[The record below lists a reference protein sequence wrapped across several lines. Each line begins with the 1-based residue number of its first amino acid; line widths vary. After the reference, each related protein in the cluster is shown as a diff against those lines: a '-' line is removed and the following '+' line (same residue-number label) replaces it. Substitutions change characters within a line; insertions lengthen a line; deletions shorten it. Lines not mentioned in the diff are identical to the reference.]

1 MANYSGI
8 QEPSDGDGTE
18 GNPYEINSFSDLW
31 WIGQDEARWDKHYI
45 QTADI
50 DASNSAYLNTGL
62 GWHPIGN
69 TSTAFRGSYNGQE
82 YSIDNLTIN
91 RPTEEYVGLFGY
103 VYTGSVNNIWI
114 YNATVTGGK
123 YVGAAV
129 GATYK
134 ASFSNLH
141 TEDGTILGNTR
152 VGGIIGLLYNQS
164 TLSLSSFSG
173 NVIGNTGNSNDYNAV
188 GGLVGK
194 SEYRSTI
201 SSSWSEGTVTGNYIV
216 GGLVGQ
222 NSYGTINQSYSRATV
237 TASYNAVGGFAGW
250 NQTDSDSDGPVNNY
264 STGKVSLSSTNSIG
278 GFIGYHSDCYS
289 CSDQGSGNY
298 WDTETSEQNQD
309 KAPSRIVNGLTTE
322 EAKDK
327 NSYENW
333 DFEETWIITGNVN
346 NGYPILRTN
355 NDIDLLDVS
364 FNEELETIIIK
375 INDELYESDEDERL
389 KTSDFIIT
397 IIDEDETASLVSTTP
412 ESINTSTINGQSTI
426 ELGISISGNL
436 NGGEIIK
443 ITPSDDET
451 SNNDVY
457 LTVKIPT
464 TENPISL
471 SLLTDLEGSYVSKG
485 ENIEL
490 KAEFSKGIV
499 EAPLVSVISQN
510 TENIASYLDGIAMSA
525 MGNSSTT
532 WIYSWDLTDKTIDDE
547 VTFTVSGTSNNG
559 ENYSNLSSLT
569 LTIDTVPSKISSI
582 TLSETSTEVTIELTE
597 PIYAYNPW
605 DSSTNEP
612 NDSGG
617 ENYAVIRSSGKL
629 NDIGSSYNSF
639 ALIEINT
646 SIDSLEGFEHKGNYK
661 GHSYF
666 VSDEKDTWEG
676 HREKLKTNNAY
687 LAIITTEEEA
697 TFLGGISEAIQGDP
711 YIGLSQLTDDDNY
724 TEPNGGWKWVNG
736 VSATSSNYLDPS
748 NFILTVEGGTAKL
761 ADEGITVE
769 KIDGNEIVLALAW
782 ETAISGEESLSIDF
796 APNTFSGLDENIFEA
811 NQNNNVVTLTSQDAT
826 PPTVNFTYDSE
837 DGEIRNGDVVIF
849 EALFSEELATAPKLI
864 FTALASDFEMAM
876 STNSSTLYT
885 YSWTVSTSFTG
896 QVTASLSAIDKNGNS
911 YQGTDTL
918 YFDIKPAFS
927 ELIYLDENEV
937 TIKCENA
944 SVGDQT
950 KINDIIYTVVD
961 ENDLAEKINAGDDV
975 SCFCTS
981 QVTNMSNLFSEN
993 KNFNQDISSWDTANV
1008 TNMQGMF
1015 KNAIVTSTLKYWDT
1029 ANVTNMQ
1036 EMFGGND
1043 TFNKD
1048 ISQWNTSNVTSM
1060 KYMFSGA
1067 SSFNQDISNWDTSN
1081 VTDMSHMFGTA
1092 ASFNQNI
1099 DAWDTSN
1106 VTNMQYMFNG
1116 STVFNQPLNSWDTSN
1131 VTKMDHMFRMAI
1143 VFNQD
1148 LNDWDLSKV
1157 TSIRSMFI
1165 GAYEFNGLISNWDTS
1180 NVTDMTGV
1188 FYENFAF
1195 NQNIG
1200 NWDVSSVTSMFDM
1213 FKQAKL
1219 FNQNIG
1225 EWDVSS
1231 VTDMGQMFLG
1241 AKVLNQNIS
1250 SWDVSSVTNMN
1261 DMFNGAEIF
1270 NQNLSN
1276 WCVTNITSEP
1286 SNFSIN
1292 SALLDANKPLWGT
1305 CPSTLPDYLPSE
1317 GLVAWYPFNGNANDE
1332 SGNGNDGTV
1341 QGASLDSNSYLFDG
1355 SNDYIDLG
1363 NDSSLN
1369 PSGSLTFSARVNL
1382 EDLADRN
1389 NVILGRNNN
1398 SSGQDGYGYNY
1409 ALLLNEGNQ
1418 TVKIRLGIGQEAD
1431 GTILDIEEPINI
1443 DQANTWYHVAVT
1455 FNNSSIAF
1463 YLDGTLVHTESYSR
1477 QDGNHQNSYST
1488 FIGKYRPEQEF
1499 HFNGKIDDVG
1509 IWNRALSQAEV
1520 AQLHNEV
1527 LDTTPPTVVLSHNAS
1542 STTVSNGD
1550 TVSVTATFSEAMQAT
1565 PTINITEGQAT
1576 DVAMSATASSAVW
1589 TYNWTVSS
1597 TIATEVSVTVSGTD
1611 LAGNAYSGTDSLIF
1625 INQGCD
1631 IEDALIVPSSN
1642 DTICQ
1647 GETASFL
1654 ASGGS
1659 AYAFSINGIVVQ
1671 NRSSSNSY
1679 SSTILV
1685 DGDTITA
1692 EVFSLLEGGCST
1704 TSSPVIINISAT
1716 PYVIIEAENTING
1729 ILCAGESPIFK
1740 ATTES
1745 SSVSF
1750 EFFINGVVYS
1760 NSTTNTFDPNNYNVI
1775 VNNEDVIE
1783 VLMKNESGCST
1794 SASMTITLIE
1804 TADINITPLINQ
1816 ACFGDIP
1823 ASMSISSTSSIT
1835 SATYQWQQS
1844 FDNIDFSDIIGA
1856 TAMTYTPTTAI
1867 DSVTYYRVVQT
1878 ISINGVS
1885 CENISPSAKADIISS
1900 PVPILTEYGNT
1911 RVTGIQEE
1919 IRLCQGETASF
1930 LASGGSAYA
1939 FSINGIVVQNRSSS
1953 NSYSSTILVDGD
1965 TITAEVFSLLEGGC
1979 STTSSPV
1986 IINISA
1992 TPYVIIEAENTING
2006 ILCAGESPIF
2016 KATTESSSVSFEFF
2030 INGVVYSN
2038 STTNTF
2044 DPNNYNVIVNNEDVI
2059 EVLMK
2064 NESGCSTSAS
2074 MTITSVEINGGTI
2087 STSSYTLATG
2097 ETLENITVTEPSITT
2112 SLTYQWQSS
2121 LDNIVFIDIVG
2132 QSNANLNGLE
2142 GINSSIFIR
2151 RAVKSQFDGVNCEAY
2166 TNVIFVEVIIDEQA
2180 PVFEFTNQ
2188 LNNQE
2193 VSNGDEIIIE
2203 VKASEALIAPPNL
2216 YFSGINLETSMS
2228 LTNSITNSYAYT
2240 WKVSS
2245 TYVGEV
2251 NVEVYGTDNFGNSG
2265 QNTNTLKL
2273 FILEAFYDQDGDG
2286 IEDEFDQCPNTPLGE
2301 GVNDQGC
2308 SFNQQDDDQD
2318 GVNNGNDK
2326 CPDTPEGETVDNEG
2340 CTELQRD
2347 LDQDGIDFTL
2357 DECPETPTG
2366 QIVDEKGCAVQ
2377 DQDQDLDGVPNDLDE
2392 CPDTPINE
2400 NVDEKGCAEIQLDI
2414 DLDGI
2419 PNEKDECPET
2429 PFGLEVDEKGCSEKE
2444 IEIKEEQG
2452 DDDQDGVINILDRC
2466 PETLEGTTVDLN
2478 GCSLEEAT
2486 SIAII
2491 DEDFDGV
2498 DNEKDL
2504 CPNTEKG
2511 TLVNEFGCPLSELD
2525 SDFDKVSD
2533 DLDRCPNTPTGELVD
2548 EYGCSESQKENDFDL
2563 DGIINEMDRCPGTPF
2578 GDDVD
2583 ENGCS
2588 IAQSEADL
2596 DLDGIVNE
2604 EDLCPDTPM
2613 EEVADEN
2620 GCSEGQR
2627 DDDQDGV
2634 PNNIDRCEDT
2644 QEEERVN
2651 QYGCSENQL
2660 DTDDDNDGVK
2670 NSLDKCPNTPEG
2682 AVIDENGCPYKPA
2695 KIYGNRFE
2703 QKENKRDDDVSN
2715 VNILLGEIKIEDTN
2729 KAENVFDNNVELT
2742 ILEGQDGVLFK
2753 LEDRKLYLVGGLD
2766 FEENTKHKFI
2776 LQAKNDKG
2784 ITSTKEIVL
2793 KVLDI
2798 PNSVSRSSFNILV
2811 FNVQNEQTGS
2821 KVSYD
2826 RYYNPKADR
2835 GVGKWKIKKKIV
2847 GGNDAGLFEIKTEVL
2862 QDGKNEV
2869 YNDYLDFVTAP
2880 DYENPMD
2887 HNRDNIYEVDVVN
2900 INTEDGDSTQPIP
2913 VTQTNIV
2920 VPENNPT
2927 AIELQ
2932 SIPAAPTDDTDGDG
2946 VPDIVDNSPFV
2957 PNANQA
2963 DSDGDG
2969 VGDVTDDADHDGV
2982 WNPFDECN
2990 DTPYDTIVDAKGCPI
3005 FYLSPTSFSISTSE
3019 KCVGQN
3025 AINIGFNNENYQY
3038 NIHVDGIAQNQNP
3051 ISDSSWSI
3059 PELSTGNY
3067 EVCITV
3073 EGQTIETFQRCYSV
3087 NITDPQPLSVYG
3099 KSSNHGKSVN
3109 FSLEGG
3115 KVYTITHNGQS
3126 FQTDKN
3132 EVSIDLDNGINQ
3144 VKITT
3149 GIECQ
3154 GVFVENYFNSAEVY
3168 LSPLPFNEQLNI
3180 FVGGEDTELNFE
3192 LYTSNGRL
3200 IQSFQKR
3207 LPLTNRKIKIPT
3219 NHLRQGS
3226 YILKI
3231 RGATTLSSQLIIKE

>member
-1 MANYSGI
+1 MGNNSTLKNIFLFFLLLIFMGGISYAQNDFDGPVLSSYTVSPSNIDISSGPVTVTISIRATDTSGVEIQSSNPYIYDTAIAGNALYFSSWYLFEGDAYDGIYQADISIDPSKVPSGNYQIIERSNSGFKDVLGFSARDVDNLSINVANYSGI

-1794 SASMTITLIE
+1794 SASMTIT
-1804 TADINITPLINQ
+1804 
-1816 ACFGDIP
+1816 
-1823 ASMSISSTSSIT
+1823 
-1835 SATYQWQQS
+1835 
-1844 FDNIDFSDIIGA
+1844 
-1856 TAMTYTPTTAI
+1856 
-1867 DSVTYYRVVQT
+1867 
-1878 ISINGVS
+1878 
-1885 CENISPSAKADIISS
+1885 
-1900 PVPILTEYGNT
+1900 
-1911 RVTGIQEE
+1911 
-1919 IRLCQGETASF
+1919 
-1930 LASGGSAYA
+1930 
-1939 FSINGIVVQNRSSS
+1939 
-1953 NSYSSTILVDGD
+1953 
-1965 TITAEVFSLLEGGC
+1965 
-1979 STTSSPV
+1979 
-1986 IINISA
+1986 
-1992 TPYVIIEAENTING
+1992 
-2006 ILCAGESPIF
+2006 
-2016 KATTESSSVSFEFF
+2016 
-2030 INGVVYSN
+2030 
-2038 STTNTF
+2038 
-2044 DPNNYNVIVNNEDVI
+2044 
-2059 EVLMK
+2059 
-2064 NESGCSTSAS
+2064 
-2074 MTITSVEINGGTI
+2074 SVEINGGTI

>member
-1 MANYSGI
+1 MATPSSYGVYTSFNGKQYNGSTWTLISGDI
-8 QEPSDGDGTE
+8 FDGIYESKIALSPEDFGSGSQDFKVSSWNFKDPSGYTPDQPSKVYVEIVNFYGTQTPENGDGTAD
-18 GNPYEINSFSDLW
+18 NPFQIKTFGDLW

-62 GWHPIGN
+62 GWYPIGN

-103 VYTGSVNNIWI
+103 VYTGSINNVWI
-114 YNATVTGGK
+114 YNATITGGK

-152 VGGIIGLLYNQS
+152 VGGVIGLLYNQS

-173 NVIGNTGNSNDYNAV
+173 NVTGKTGDTSDFNAT

-194 SEYRSTI
+194 SEYKSTI
-201 SSSWSEGTVTGNYIV
+201 STSWSTGTVAGNYLV

-222 NSYGTINQSYSRATV
+222 NSYGTIQNSYSRSNVSAP
-237 TASYNAVGGFAGW
+237 NAVGGLIGW
-250 NQTDSDSDGPVNNY
+250 NQTDTDSEGPVRNF
-264 STGKVSLSSTNSIG
+264 STGKVSRSTSYGNIG
-278 GFIGYHSDCYS
+278 GFIGYHADCSS

-298 WDTETSEQNQD
+298 WDNETSDQDQD
-309 KAPSRIVNGLTTE
+309 KAPSSIVKGLTTQE
-322 EAKDK
+322 SKSEM
-327 NSYENW
+327 SYENW
-333 DFEETWIITGNVN
+333 DFENTWIFSGNIN
-346 NGYPILRTN
+346 DGYPMLRSN
-355 NDIDLLDVS
+355 NVIDLIDIS
-364 FNEELETIIIK
+364 FEQEEETIIIK
-375 INDELYESDEDERL
+375 IDDELYDSDGDDSLE
-389 KTSDFIIT
+389 TTDFIIT
-397 IIDEDETASLVSTTP
+397 LIDENETASLGSSTPVSVTT
-412 ESINTSTINGQSTI
+412 SSVNGQSTI
-426 ELGISISGNL
+426 KLKISINGFF
-436 NGGEIIK
+436 NGGETIK
-443 ITPSDDET
+443 IQPSDEANT
-451 SNNDVY
+451 ESEY
-457 LTVKIPT
+457 LSYTIPT
-464 TENPISL
+464 TESPISL

-485 ENIEL
+485 ETIAL
-490 KAEFSKGIV
+490 TAEFSKGIN
-499 EAPLVSVISQN
+499 EAPLVSIMSQN
-510 TENIASYLDGIAMSA
+510 NENTTPYLDGIAMSA
-525 MGNSSTT
+525 VGNSSTT
-532 WIYSWDLTDKTIDDE
+532 WIYSWDLSTQLIDDE
-547 VTFTVSGTSNNG
+547 VTFTVSGTSNIG

-569 LTIDTVPSKISSI
+569 LAIDTVASKISSI
-582 TLSETSTEVTIELTE
+582 TLSETNTEVTIELTE

-629 NDIGSSYNSF
+629 NDIGSSYNAF
-639 ALIEINT
+639 ALIEINS
-646 SIDSLEGFEHKGNYK
+646 SIDSLEGFQHKGNFK

-697 TFLGGISEAIQGDP
+697 TFLGGISEATEGDP
-711 YIGLSQLTDDDNY
+711 YIGLSQHTDDDSY

-748 NFILTVEGGTAKL
+748 NFILTVAGGTAKL
-761 ADEGITVE
+761 AEEGITVE
-769 KIDGNEIVLALAW
+769 KIEGNEIVLALAW
-782 ETAISGEESLSIDF
+782 ETAISGEESLTIDF

-811 NQNNNVVTLTSQDAT
+811 SQNNNVVSLISQDAT
-826 PPTVNFTYDSE
+826 PPTVTLTDSDADDILDSDTTVTVTATFSEDMTTAPRITIGDGVTSVAMTATSSSVWTYLLDMSAWTGSGSSAVVTVSGTDLTGNAYVGTDSITFTLDQTAPMVNFTNDSE
-837 DGEIRNGDVVIF
+837 DGEIRNGNVVLF
-849 EALFSEELATAPKLI
+849 EALFSEELAAAPKLI
-864 FTALASDFEMAM
+864 FTALEIDFDMVM
-876 STNSSTLYT
+876 STNSPTLYT

-896 QVTASLSAIDKNGNS
+896 QVTASLSATDKNGNS

-918 YFDIKPAFS
+918 HFDIKPAFS

-944 SVGDQT
+944 SVGDQN
-950 KINDIIYTVVD
+950 KINDIIYTVVG
-961 ENDLAEKINAGDDV
+961 ENDLANKVNEGDDV
-975 SCFCTS
+975 SCLCTS
-981 QVTNMSNLFSEN
+981 QVTNMSNLFNEN
-993 KNFNQDISSWDTANV
+993 QTFNQDISSWDTANV
-1008 TNMQGMF
+1008 TNMEGMF
-1015 KNAIVTSTLKYWDT
+1015 KNAIVTSTLKYWNT

-1036 EMFGGND
+1036 EMFGGNN
-1043 TFNKD
+1043 TFNED
-1048 ISQWNTSNVTSM
+1048 ISQWDTSNVTSM

-1067 SSFNQDISNWDTSN
+1067 SSFNQDIGNWNTSN

-1092 ASFNQNI
+1092 AAFNQNI

-1116 STVFNQPLNSWDTSN
+1116 ATVFNQPLNSWDTSN
-1131 VTKMDHMFRMAI
+1131 VTMMDHMFRMAI

-1180 NVTDMTGV
+1180 NITDMTGV

-1195 NQNIG
+1195 NQNIA

-1213 FKQAKL
+1213 FKQAKQ
-1219 FNQNIG
+1219 FNQDISG
-1225 EWDVSS
+1225 WTVSS
-1231 VTDMGQMFLG
+1231 TIDMGQMFLG
-1241 AKVLNQNIS
+1241 AQNFNQNIS
-1250 SWDVSSVTNMN
+1250 TWDVSSVSNMK
-1261 DMFNGAEIF
+1261 DMFNGAEAF
-1270 NQNLSN
+1270 NQNISN
-1276 WCVTNITSEP
+1276 WCVENITNEP
-1286 SNFSIN
+1286 DGFAEGSSLIN
-1292 SALLDANKPLWGT
+1292 THKPLWGT
-1305 CPSTLPDYLPSE
+1305 CPSD
-1317 GLVAWYPFNGNANDE
+1317 
-1332 SGNGNDGTV
+1332 
-1341 QGASLDSNSYLFDG
+1341 
-1355 SNDYIDLG
+1355 
-1363 NDSSLN
+1363 
-1369 PSGSLTFSARVNL
+1369 
-1382 EDLADRN
+1382 
-1389 NVILGRNNN
+1389 
-1398 SSGQDGYGYNY
+1398 
-1409 ALLLNEGNQ
+1409 
-1418 TVKIRLGIGQEAD
+1418 
-1431 GTILDIEEPINI
+1431 DI
-1443 DQANTWYHVAVT
+1443 
-1455 FNNSSIAF
+1455 
-1463 YLDGTLVHTESYSR
+1463 
-1477 QDGNHQNSYST
+1477 
-1488 FIGKYRPEQEF
+1488 
-1499 HFNGKIDDVG
+1499 
-1509 IWNRALSQAEV
+1509 
-1520 AQLHNEV
+1520 
-1527 LDTTPPTVVLSHNAS
+1527 TPPTLVLSSNLS
-1542 STTVSNGD
+1542 STTFVTNG
-1550 TVSVTATFSEAMQAT
+1550 TIVEITAHFSEAMQAS
-1565 PTINITEGQAT
+1565 PTISIGQEVS
-1576 DVAMSATASSAVW
+1576 DVAMSATSSSTIW
-1589 TYNWTVSS
+1589 TFSWTVSS
-1597 TIATEVSVTVSGTD
+1597 VVSTEVSITVSGTD
-1611 LAGNAYSGTDSLIF
+1611 LAGNAYAGTDRLTLSIQICEIIPLITS
-1625 INQGCD
+1625 
-1631 IEDALIVPSSN
+1631 SSN
-1642 DTICQ
+1642 NATICEDQ
-1647 GETASFL
+1647 TASFT

-1671 NRSSSNSY
+1671 NRSISNSY
-1679 SSTILV
+1679 SSTTLV
-1685 DGDTITA
+1685 DGDSITA
-1692 EVFSLLEGGCST
+1692 DVFSLLEGGCSA
-1704 TSSPVIINISAT
+1704 TSSPIIIRVGAT
-1716 PYVIIEAENTING
+1716 PSVSIEAENTTNG
-1729 ILCAGESPIFK
+1729 VLCAGESPIFK
-1740 ATTES
+1740 AITQS

-1750 EFFINGVVYS
+1750 EFFINGIVYS
-1760 NSTTNTFDPNNYNVI
+1760 NSTTNTFDPIAYGKIINTGDI
-1775 VNNEDVIE
+1775 VE
-1783 VLMKNESGCST
+1783 VLMQNESGCS
-1794 SASMTITLIE
+1794 
-1804 TADINITPLINQ
+1804 
-1816 ACFGDIP
+1816 
-1823 ASMSISSTSSIT
+1823 
-1835 SATYQWQQS
+1835 AT
-1844 FDNIDFSDIIGA
+1844 
-1856 TAMTYTPTTAI
+1856 
-1867 DSVTYYRVVQT
+1867 
-1878 ISINGVS
+1878 
-1885 CENISPSAKADIISS
+1885 
-1900 PVPILTEYGNT
+1900 
-1911 RVTGIQEE
+1911 
-1919 IRLCQGETASF
+1919 
-1930 LASGGSAYA
+1930 
-1939 FSINGIVVQNRSSS
+1939 
-1953 NSYSSTILVDGD
+1953 
-1965 TITAEVFSLLEGGC
+1965 
-1979 STTSSPV
+1979 
-1986 IINISA
+1986 
-1992 TPYVIIEAENTING
+1992 
-2006 ILCAGESPIF
+2006 
-2016 KATTESSSVSFEFF
+2016 
-2030 INGVVYSN
+2030 
-2038 STTNTF
+2038 
-2044 DPNNYNVIVNNEDVI
+2044 
-2059 EVLMK
+2059 
-2064 NESGCSTSAS
+2064 AS
-2074 MTITSVEINGGTI
+2074 MTITSIAIDGGTI
-2087 STSSYTLATG
+2087 STSTVTLLPG
-2097 ETLENITVTEPSITT
+2097 ETLEEIVVSEPSIT
-2112 SLTYQWQSS
+2112 SSFTYQWQSS
-2121 LDNIVFIDIVG
+2121 LDNLVFTDIIG
-2132 QSNANLNGLE
+2132 QSSASLTGLE
-2142 GINSSIFIR
+2142 GLNSAIYIR
-2151 RAVKSQFDGVNCEAY
+2151 RITTSQLDGVNCEAY
-2166 TNVIFVEVIIDEQA
+2166 TNVIYVEVTVDEEA

-2188 LNNQE
+2188 LNNLE
-2193 VSNGDEIIIE
+2193 VTNGDEIIIE
-2203 VKASEALIAPPNL
+2203 TKVSEALIAPPNL
-2216 YFSGINLETSMS
+2216 YFSGINLETAMS
-2228 LTNSITNSYAYT
+2228 LTNSITNEYAYT
-2240 WKVSS
+2240 WKVST
-2245 TYVGEV
+2245 TYIGEV
-2251 NVEVYGTDNFGNSG
+2251 NVEVYGTDNYGNLG

-2273 FILEAFYDQDGDG
+2273 FILAPFYDQDGDG
-2286 IEDEFDQCPNTPLGE
+2286 IEDEFDQCQNTPPGE
-2301 GVNDQGC
+2301 PADENGC
-2308 SFNQQDDDQD
+2308 SFSQRDEDQD
-2318 GVNNGNDK
+2318 GVNNGRDK
-2326 CPDTPEGETVDNEG
+2326 CPDTPEGETVDNDG
-2340 CTELQRD
+2340 CTALQRD
-2347 LDQDGIDFTL
+2347 QDQDGIDFTI
-2357 DECPETPTG
+2357 DKCPETPAG
-2366 QIVDEKGCAVQ
+2366 QIVDEEGCAVQ

-2392 CPDTPINE
+2392 CPDTPIDE
-2400 NVDEKGCAEIQLDI
+2400 RVDEKGCAKIQIDG
-2414 DLDGI
+2414 DLDGV
-2419 PNEKDECPET
+2419 PNEVDECPET
-2429 PFGLEVDEKGCSEKE
+2429 PFGFIVDENGCSEKE
-2444 IEIKEEQG
+2444 VEIKEEQG

-2478 GCSLEEAT
+2478 GCSVEEAT
-2486 SIAII
+2486 AIAVT

-2498 DNEKDL
+2498 ENEKDL

-2511 TLVNEFGCPLSELD
+2511 AIVNEFGCPLSNID
-2525 SDFDKVSD
+2525 SDFDKISD
-2533 DLDRCPNTPTGELVD
+2533 DIDRCPNTPVGEQVD
-2548 EYGCSESQKENDFDL
+2548 EYGCSTSQKENDFDL
-2563 DGIINEMDRCPGTPF
+2563 DGIENDLDRCPDTPF
-2578 GDDVD
+2578 GEEVDEHGCTVEQTAADIDLDGVPNEVDLCSDTPMEEEVD

-2588 IAQSEADL
+2588 
-2596 DLDGIVNE
+2596 
-2604 EDLCPDTPM
+2604 
-2613 EEVADEN
+2613 N
-2620 GCSEGQR
+2620 GQK

-2634 PNNIDRCEDT
+2634 ANALDRCENTPEGEKVD
-2644 QEEERVN
+2644 

-2670 NSLDKCPNTPEG
+2670 NSLDKCPNTPQG
-2682 AVIDENGCPYKPA
+2682 VPIDENGCPYQAA
-2695 KIYGNRFE
+2695 KIYGQSFE

-2715 VNILLGEIKIEDTN
+2715 VNILLGEIIVEDTN
-2729 KAENVFDNNVELT
+2729 KAEDVFNNNVELT
-2742 ILEGQDGVLFK
+2742 LLEGQNLFK
-2753 LEDRKLYLVGGLD
+2753 LEGRELYLIGGLD
-2766 FEENTKHKFI
+2766 YEENTQHKFI

-2784 ITSTKEIVL
+2784 IISTKEIVI

-2826 RYYNPKADR
+2826 RYFNPKADR

-2869 YNDYLDFVTAP
+2869 YNDYLDFISPP

-3038 NIHVDGIAQNQNP
+3038 NIHVDGIAQNQTP

-3099 KSSNHGKSVN
+3099 KSSNQGKSVN

-3168 LSPLPFNEQLNI
+3168 LSPLPFHEQLNI

-3207 LPLTNRKIKIPT
+3207 LPLTNRKIKVPT

-3231 RGATTLSSQLIIKE
+3231 RGTTTLSSQLIIKE